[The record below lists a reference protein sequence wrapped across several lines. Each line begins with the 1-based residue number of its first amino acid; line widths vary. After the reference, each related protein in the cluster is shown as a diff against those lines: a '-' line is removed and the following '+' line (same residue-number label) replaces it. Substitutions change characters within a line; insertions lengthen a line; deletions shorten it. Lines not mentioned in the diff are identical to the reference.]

1 MVPRLSPE
9 QDGSGEVEIE
19 MALNAYLSD
28 VKAEKQGNIKGG
40 VIQKGREG
48 WIEVIES
55 SHSIVSPRD
64 AASGQATGKRAHK
77 PMRLRFYYDQSV
89 PMWYSALTYNESI
102 KSLTLRYFSPNKLG
116 SQGGAG
122 VETETY
128 TIVLT
133 NAFVSQIDFHMP
145 NNKNPDLM
153 KYENTVS
160 VELVYQKIEGTWKL
174 GNKVWQDDWLAPI

>member
-1 MVPRLSPE
+1 
-9 QDGSGEVEIE
+9 
-19 MALNAYLSD
+19 MALNAYLRN
-28 VKAEKQGNIKGG
+28 VKGEKQGNFKGG

-64 AASGQATGKRAHK
+64 PASGQATGKRSHK
-77 PMRLRFYYDQSV
+77 PIRLRFYYDMSL
-89 PMWYSALTYNESI
+89 PMWYNALVYNESLKTVEI
-102 KSLTLRYFSPNKLG
+102 AFFSPNKLG
-116 SQGGAG
+116 TAGGAG

-133 NAFVSQIDFHMP
+133 NAFVAQLDFHMP

-174 GNKVWQDDWLAPI
+174 GNKVWSDDWLAPT